1 MTAPSVSVVMPAY
14 NAEKYL
20 REAIDSILA
29 QTYTDF
35 ELIIINDGSTDAT
48 KEIIQSYTDPRI
60 VYIENEVNSG
70 ICVTLNKGLDA
81 ARGKYIARMDSDD
94 IALPNRL
101 ETQVRYM
108 DSNPGLGASGSDI
121 EVFGE
126 GIEPHVFT
134 QLHSPEECLAGLIF
148 NSCFAHPTVIIR
160 KSVLDKHNLRYKD
173 EFRGLEDYELWWQ
186 IGKYSGLNNI
196 AHPLLRYRHHKG
208 QETQNVSQKVR
219 DAFMTFTKCR
229 FRDLNIIMSADEQ
242 TLWYRYSTGDF
253 NSFDDTTIRKFI
265 SLSAKVIRQYPY
277 RTSKSLSALS
287 LTLAKSITYI
297 LHNSEKLRTDK
308 QKYYNRALTAG
319 VFPLIWYTK
328 VTYHNL
334 VR

>member
-20 REAIDSILA
+20 REAIDSILS

-35 ELIIINDGSTDAT
+35 EFIIINDGSTDAT

-121 EVFGE
+121 EVFGV

-196 AHPLLRYRHHKG
+196 AQPLLRYRHHIG

-253 NSFDDTTIRKFI
+253 NSFDNTTIRKFI
-265 SLSAKVIRQYPY
+265 SLSAKVIRQYPH
-277 RTSKSLSALS
+277 RTSKSLSALR

-334 VR
+334 LR